1 MKIIIIFFI
10 TIINLYSQKYSID
23 ILGIHAADVEQIK
36 SDSGSIIFKTQN
48 RGIFDLV
55 WPTTNYY
62 EAKFNLDNFVIKS
75 WGKKIKQGDYKT
87 SQFCLIDTNNVL
99 IYNDK
104 IKIKTPKITHN
115 IFSLLAMVQS
125 YNADNLD
132 TKWFN
137 LEHEGLFGKA
147 RFVWADSSKI
157 WNGDDSVLCDHYRL
171 DISITDSLNKI
182 NKETDYFMK
191 YIVNENFVREVWV
204 SRTNSNNIIM
214 AAKINTPWISV
225 QAKIN
230 SLK

>member
-10 TIINLYSQKYSID
+10 TTIKLYSQNYSIN
-23 ILGIHAADVEQIK
+23 IMGIHAADIEQIK

-48 RGIFDLV
+48 RGIFDFF

-62 EAKFNLDNFVIKS
+62 EAKFNPNNFVIKS
-75 WGKKIKQGDYKT
+75 WKKKIKQGNYQT
-87 SQFCLIDTNNVL
+87 SLFGLIDTNDVL

-104 IKIKTPKITHN
+104 IKIKIPKITHN

-125 YNADNLD
+125 YNAFNLD

-147 RFVWADSSKI
+147 RFVWADSSNI
-157 WNGDDSVLCDHYRL
+157 WNGGDSVLCDHYRL

-204 SRTNSNNIIM
+204 SKINSNSIIM

-225 QAKIN
+225 HAKIN